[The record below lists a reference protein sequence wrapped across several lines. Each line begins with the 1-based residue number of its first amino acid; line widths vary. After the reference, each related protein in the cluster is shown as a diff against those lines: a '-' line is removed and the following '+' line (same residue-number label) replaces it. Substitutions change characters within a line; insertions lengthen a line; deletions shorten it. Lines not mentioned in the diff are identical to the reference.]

1 MGRSICTHG
10 SELVGGQLGAVG
22 RRLAGAWRGAMG
34 GRRRMVR
41 QACGSAPTGHDTRR
55 PRHRGRY
62 RELTIAHRSAGW
74 VGKEVVG
81 GGWGRL
87 GAVGRRWTAPS
98 STRGPG
104 RAHIMMRR
112 LRVRAAG
119 GRASSVIGRCL
130 HMRTGGV
137 ESVGRWLV
145 CGWRVAMGGRR
156 RAMGRAYGW
165 APSGHDTRRPRHRG
179 RYRELTIAAPFG
191 GVGREGG
198 AVGCRFGDSRWL
210 PSASGHSSSSP
221 VFASDVVPLSL
232 SLAPVRFLGCLEGPL
247 EREGSIRE
255 QSAIEQSNPNI

>member
-87 GAVGRRWTAPS
+87 GAVGGRLGGRWTAPA

-104 RAHIMMRR
+104 RAHVTRRR
-112 LRVRAAG
+112 LHVRALG
-119 GRASSVIGRCL
+119 GRASSAIGRRL
-130 HMRTGGV
+130 HTRTGGG
-137 ESVGRWLV
+137 ESVGWRAAGEGRWAADGTRYARHAGGHRAGTIRAV
-145 CGWRVAMGGRR
+145 PGTVA
-156 RAMGRAYGW
+156 A
-165 APSGHDTRRPRHRG
+165 
-179 RYRELTIAAPFG
+179 I
-191 GVGREGG
+191 VN
-198 AVGCRFGDSRWL
+198 SR
-210 PSASGHSSSSP
+210 
-221 VFASDVVPLSL
+221 
-232 SLAPVRFLGCLEGPL
+232 
-247 EREGSIRE
+247 
-255 QSAIEQSNPNI
+255 

>member
-1 MGRSICTHG
+1 MFVTDGGEQITGLDRALVDYEAVSVKRFEVRVELRSDDLVQHG
-10 SELVGGQLGAVG
+10 G
-22 RRLAGAWRGAMG
+22 
-34 GRRRMVR
+34 
-41 QACGSAPTGHDTRR
+41 
-55 PRHRGRY
+55 
-62 RELTIAHRSAGW
+62 
-74 VGKEVVG
+74 
-81 GGWGRL
+81 
-87 GAVGRRWTAPS
+87 
-98 STRGPG
+98 
-104 RAHIMMRR
+104 
-112 LRVRAAG
+112 LRVLDRDFLRG
-119 GRASSVIGRCL
+119 GDSDRRKTRASSVIGRCL
-130 HMRTGGV
+130 HMRTGGAGG